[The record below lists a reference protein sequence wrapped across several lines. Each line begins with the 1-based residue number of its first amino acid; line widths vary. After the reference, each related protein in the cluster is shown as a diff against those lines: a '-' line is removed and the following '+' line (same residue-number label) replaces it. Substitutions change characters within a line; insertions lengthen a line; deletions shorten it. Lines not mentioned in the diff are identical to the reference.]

1 VKIPLSVQLLE
12 PPYHLA
18 QIFGGFG
25 QGEHHAR
32 KQSLLI
38 DEIATV
44 AVLKH
49 HIVVIVVFQ
58 EIMQFGHVLMV
69 HLLHALHLPLQIL
82 NHFFVV
88 AL

>member
-1 VKIPLSVQLLE
+1 MKIPFIVQLLE

-38 DEIATV
+38 DEVATV

-58 EIMQFGHVLMV
+58 EIMQFFCGGGGEINSATVYQL
-69 HLLHALHLPLQIL
+69 AIP
-82 NHFFVV
+82 
-88 AL
+88 